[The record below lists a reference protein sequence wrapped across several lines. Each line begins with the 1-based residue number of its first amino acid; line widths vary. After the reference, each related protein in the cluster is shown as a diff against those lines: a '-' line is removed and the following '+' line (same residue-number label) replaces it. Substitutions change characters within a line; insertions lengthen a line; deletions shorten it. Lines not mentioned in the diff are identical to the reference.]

1 VEDLVDS
8 LTRGNVT
15 AVKVVLASVVLALAA
30 YQLALITVGYGKV
43 QSSFL
48 ASRAAAA
55 AHRFAGDA
63 IVVLI
68 VVVAVMCISYFG
80 TSGEDGSTLH
90 VIAAISLLCV
100 LALKVVV
107 VRWWHGASRLL
118 PLLGTSLFAL
128 IALTW
133 ASSAYLYLWGE

>member
-1 VEDLVDS
+1 MESLIDS

-15 AVKVVLASVVLALAA
+15 ATKVVLASIVLALAA
-30 YQLALITVGYGKV
+30 YQLALIAVGYGKV
-43 QSSFL
+43 RPPFL
-48 ASRAAAA
+48 TSRAASA

-63 IVVLI
+63 IVVLL

-80 TSGEDGSTLH
+80 TEGEDGSTLH
-90 VIAAISLLCV
+90 VVAAIALLAV

-118 PLLGTSLFAL
+118 PLLGTTVFAL
-128 IALTW
+128 IGLTW
-133 ASSAYLYLWGE
+133 ASSAYLYLWGD

>member
-1 VEDLVDS
+1 VEDLVET
-8 LTRGNVT
+8 LARGNVT

-30 YQLALITVGYGKV
+30 YQLVLIAVGYEKLRPR
-43 QSSFL
+43 FL
-48 ASRAAAA
+48 EPRPASA
-55 AHRFAGDA
+55 AHRFSGDA

-80 TSGEDGSTLH
+80 TEGEDGATLH
-90 VIAAISLLCV
+90 VIAAISLLAV

-118 PLLGTSLFAL
+118 PLLGTSVFAL
-128 IALTW
+128 ITLTW
-133 ASSAYLYLWGE
+133 ASSAALYLWGD